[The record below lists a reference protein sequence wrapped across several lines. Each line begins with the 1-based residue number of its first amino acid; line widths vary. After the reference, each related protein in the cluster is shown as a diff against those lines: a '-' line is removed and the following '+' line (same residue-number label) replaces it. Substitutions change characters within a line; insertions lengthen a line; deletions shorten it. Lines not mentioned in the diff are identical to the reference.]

1 MTKTNELAALWFSL
15 PRPIRFIITGGYNT
29 AAAYLIFALTL
40 FLLGKGRYQAALFI
54 ADILS
59 SFNSY
64 LAQKFLVFETQGE
77 YVKEYLKAMSVWLAG
92 YLINALLLHFLAG
105 GLHLNVLLGQFVS
118 LGLVTAGEDF
128 FF

>member
-1 MTKTNELAALWFSL
+1 MQYL
-15 PRPIRFIITGGYNT
+15 PKEGYQRILVLFFYIII
-29 AAAYLIFALTL
+29 AVIALTL

-54 ADILS
+54 AYILS

-105 GLHLNVLLGQFVS
+105 RLNLNVYLAQLIS
-118 LGLVTAGEDF
+118 LALVTAATYFLFKYYSFGRADK
-128 FF
+128 